1 MDLAGSSG
9 DLEAA
14 VSPSRSPDGVV
25 PLVEVSRTDRHTAGR
40 AMPKPSKSTRLM
52 REAAGGLLEDGERV
66 EAGLRVML
74 KGSAYDGGVAASR
87 RIYGPLSS
95 YVTDKAQARLD
106 AERDNAQAS
115 GLAAT
120 ERMGYGLT
128 DRRILVWSLDA
139 WKNRPEALIG
149 EVPLSDLEGVA
160 YEQSLLFG
168 KLTLRLRGGHDLE
181 VDVARV
187 EKGRAFA
194 DALEARIG

>member
-1 MDLAGSSG
+1 M
-9 DLEAA
+9 
-14 VSPSRSPDGVV
+14 
-25 PLVEVSRTDRHTAGR
+25 
-40 AMPKPSKSTRLM
+40 SKLSKTTRLI
-52 REAAGGLLEDGERV
+52 RDAAQDALEDGETV
-66 EAGLRVML
+66 EVGLRVML
-74 KGSAYDGGVAASR
+74 KGAAYNSGVAASR